1 MVRGLLGEAAIL
13 IVLGLLVVL
22 VVVGHAADGLN
33 RHHREGLVGGLVAAD
48 AAVAGDF
55 GSNVKCAQAQNNR
68 SNKDG
73 REDGLKKN
81 NVSGHIHK

>member
-13 IVLGLLVVL
+13 IVLGLLVVF
-22 VVVGHAADGLN
+22 VVVGHAADGRN
-33 RHHREGLVGGLVAAD
+33 SQHREGLVDGLVAEG
-48 AAVAGDF
+48 AAVAGDLE
-55 GSNVKCAQAQNNR
+55 SNVQCTQAQKNR
-68 SNKDG
+68 SDQEG